1 MVTKIDA
8 SMFDAQGKEIIL
20 DADADTSITADTD
33 NQIDIKIAGADDF
46 QFTANTFT
54 AQSGSTIAAQALTA
68 TTGVFSSDVTGLTIN
83 ATGDTATADN
93 AAIGYT
99 AAEGLIL
106 TGQGST
112 DDITIKNDADNTV
125 INVPTGSADVEI
137 SAGDLYLGTA
147 GKGIVLGA
155 TTNVDANTLD
165 DYEEGTFTPVF
176 TVGGSNTGITYSANA
191 QVGRY
196 VKVGSIVQ
204 CWFYLG
210 LTSKGS
216 ASGNVTLT
224 GFPFTSTAHGLS
236 IVGVMNIGSYTGGW
250 DLSANAHFSGE
261 IGQNSTVLSFREG
274 VYETDTNPAPI
285 VNSMATDDCQIYAN
299 ITYET
304 AA

>member
-137 SAGDLYLGTA
+137 SAGDLYFGTA

-176 TVGGSNTGITYSANA
+176 TVGGNNTGITYGTNG
-191 QVGRY
+191 QLGRY
-196 VKVGSIVQ
+196 TKIGRVVI
-204 CWFYLG
+204 CDIYIG

-216 ASGNVTLT
+216 NSGNVTFT
-224 GFPFTSTAHGLS
+224 GFPFTSVAHGLNTS
-236 IVGVMNIGSYTGGW
+236 AVANIGSYTGSW
-250 DLSANAHFSGE
+250 NLSSNTHFTGD
-261 IGQNSTVLSFREG
+261 IGQNSTTLSLREG
-274 VYETDTNPAPI
+274 TYESDANPAA
-285 VNSMATDDCQIYAN
+285 VTAAMAAN
-299 ITYET
+299 DSQLYLSITYEAT
-304 AA
+304 